1 MRVPEKRVKKKRV
14 RILKR
19 MQRKLLIS
27 FLIICALFVGL
38 IGRLMFIEY
47 SSGERYE
54 KIVLSQQE
62 YDSTTIPFQRGNIVD
77 SKGTVLATSV
87 DVYNVILDCKV
98 LNANDATVIASTVE
112 AVAECFPEIGREAVE
127 EELEDNPDS
136 QYSVLAKKVSYEEM
150 SKFTDLQEERR
161 EDDDPDNNITGVWF
175 EKEYKRVYPYGSMAA
190 ATLGF
195 TTSGNVGV
203 VGLENQYNSVLNGVN
218 GRSYG
223 YLNNDSDLE
232 RTVIE
237 AQNGNTLVT
246 TLDANIQSIVEQE
259 ILNFN
264 QQYTNENGLGSKN
277 TAVLVM
283 DPDTGGILAMA
294 QYPGFDLN
302 NPWDLSA
309 YYTPEELTAMSE
321 QDQLNILNQLWKNYA
336 VTNTYEPGSTAK
348 PFTVAGGLE
357 SGALKGDETF
367 VCDGGEQIAG
377 YNVRCVNRNGH
388 GLETIQD
395 ALVNS
400 CNDAL
405 MQMSYRI
412 GPVTFSQFQS
422 LFGFGQRT
430 WIDLPGETSTAS
442 LIYDEKALESTINLA
457 TNSFGQNFNVTMTQL
472 VSAFCSLVNGG
483 YYYEPHVV
491 KQIQDEDG
499 SVIETKDPVLLRKT
513 VSSETS
519 QMLRTYMKATLDYG
533 SGQGA
538 QVEGYDIGGKTG
550 TAEKLPRG
558 NGNYLLSF
566 IGFAPVDNP
575 EIVIYVVVD
584 EPNTDAQADSGYA
597 QRIAKAIMEEAFP
610 YLGITTINES
620 GEETKTEG
628 TSVEQTEYTDYD
640 ENYEETYDNPDGSYI
655 DEDYDPDLDDWAAGD
670 TSE

>member
-246 TLDANIQSIVEQE
+246 TLDVNIQSIVEQE

-457 TNSFGQNFNVTMTQL
+457 TNSFGQNFNVTMVQMA
-472 VSAFCSLVNGG
+472 SAFCSLVNGG
-483 YYYEPHVV
+483 KLYQPHLVERITDDAGNTVQEIEPVLRKQTISKEVSDQMKQYLRAVV
-491 KQIQDEDG
+491 TDG
-499 SVIETKDPVLLRKT
+499 SASAAGVD
-513 VSSETS
+513 
-519 QMLRTYMKATLDYG
+519 
-533 SGQGA
+533 
-538 QVEGYDIGGKTG
+538 GYDVGGKTG
-550 TAEKLPRG
+550 TAQKFDTETGQRAKG
-558 NGNYLLSF
+558 KYLVSF
-566 IGFAPVDNP
+566 IGYAPQEHP
-575 EIVIYVVVD
+575 EVLVYVIVD
-584 EPNTDAQADSGYA
+584 EPNVEDQAHSSYA
-597 QRIAKAIMEEAFP
+597 
-610 YLGITTINES
+610 LGIAHNILRQILPYMNISRIT
-620 GEETKTEG
+620 EE
-628 TSVEQTEYTDYD
+628 
-640 ENYEETYDNPDGSYI
+640 NPQ
-655 DEDYDPDLDDWAAGD
+655 
-670 TSE
+670 

>member
-112 AVAECFPEIGREAVE
+112 AVAECFPKIGREAVE

-457 TNSFGQNFNVTMTQL
+457 TNSFGQNFNVTMVQMA
-472 VSAFCSLVNGG
+472 SAFCSLVNGG
-483 YYYEPHVV
+483 KLYQPHLVERITDDAGNTVQEIEPVLRKQTISKEVSDQMKQYLRAVV
-491 KQIQDEDG
+491 TDG
-499 SVIETKDPVLLRKT
+499 SASAAGVD
-513 VSSETS
+513 
-519 QMLRTYMKATLDYG
+519 
-533 SGQGA
+533 
-538 QVEGYDIGGKTG
+538 GYDVGGKTG
-550 TAEKLPRG
+550 TAQKFDTETGQRAKG
-558 NGNYLLSF
+558 KYLVSF
-566 IGFAPVDNP
+566 IGYAPQEHP
-575 EIVIYVVVD
+575 EVLVYVIVD
-584 EPNTDAQADSGYA
+584 EPNVEDQAHSSYA
-597 QRIAKAIMEEAFP
+597 
-610 YLGITTINES
+610 LGIAHNILQQILPYMNISRIT
-620 GEETKTEG
+620 EE
-628 TSVEQTEYTDYD
+628 
-640 ENYEETYDNPDGSYI
+640 NPQ
-655 DEDYDPDLDDWAAGD
+655 
-670 TSE
+670 

>member
-309 YYTPEELTAMSE
+309 YYTLEELTAMSE

-457 TNSFGQNFNVTMTQL
+457 TNSFGQNFNVTMVQMA
-472 VSAFCSLVNGG
+472 SAFCSLVNGG
-483 YYYEPHVV
+483 KLYQPHLVERITDDAGNTVQEIEPVLRKQTISKEVSDQMKQYLRAVV
-491 KQIQDEDG
+491 TDG
-499 SVIETKDPVLLRKT
+499 SASAAGVD
-513 VSSETS
+513 
-519 QMLRTYMKATLDYG
+519 
-533 SGQGA
+533 
-538 QVEGYDIGGKTG
+538 GYDVGGKTG
-550 TAEKLPRG
+550 TAQKFDTETGQRAKG
-558 NGNYLLSF
+558 KYLVSF
-566 IGFAPVDNP
+566 IGYAPQEHP
-575 EIVIYVVVD
+575 EVLVYVIVD
-584 EPNTDAQADSGYA
+584 EPNVEDQAHSSYA
-597 QRIAKAIMEEAFP
+597 
-610 YLGITTINES
+610 LGIAHNILQQILPYMNISRIT
-620 GEETKTEG
+620 EE
-628 TSVEQTEYTDYD
+628 
-640 ENYEETYDNPDGSYI
+640 NPQ
-655 DEDYDPDLDDWAAGD
+655 
-670 TSE
+670 

>member
-405 MQMSYRI
+405 KQMSYRI

-457 TNSFGQNFNVTMTQL
+457 TNSFGQNFNVTMVQMA
-472 VSAFCSLVNGG
+472 SAFCSLVNGG
-483 YYYEPHVV
+483 KLYQPHLVERITDDAGNTVQEIEPVLRKQTISKEVSDQMKQYLRAVV
-491 KQIQDEDG
+491 TDG
-499 SVIETKDPVLLRKT
+499 SASAAGVD
-513 VSSETS
+513 
-519 QMLRTYMKATLDYG
+519 
-533 SGQGA
+533 
-538 QVEGYDIGGKTG
+538 GYDVGGKTG
-550 TAEKLPRG
+550 TAQKFDTETGQRAKG
-558 NGNYLLSF
+558 KYLVSF
-566 IGFAPVDNP
+566 IGYAPQEHP
-575 EIVIYVVVD
+575 EVLVYVIVD
-584 EPNTDAQADSGYA
+584 EPNVEDQAHSSYA
-597 QRIAKAIMEEAFP
+597 
-610 YLGITTINES
+610 LGIAHNILQQILPYMNISRIT
-620 GEETKTEG
+620 EE
-628 TSVEQTEYTDYD
+628 
-640 ENYEETYDNPDGSYI
+640 NPQ
-655 DEDYDPDLDDWAAGD
+655 
-670 TSE
+670 

>member
-98 LNANDATVIASTVE
+98 LQRQRRDGHR
-112 AVAECFPEIGREAVE
+112 FHRGGGGRMFSGNRPEAVE

-309 YYTPEELTAMSE
+309 YYTPEELTGHVGAGSAE
-321 QDQLNILNQLWKNYA
+321 YPESA
-336 VTNTYEPGSTAK
+336 V
-348 PFTVAGGLE
+348 
-357 SGALKGDETF
+357 
-367 VCDGGEQIAG
+367 
-377 YNVRCVNRNGH
+377 
-388 GLETIQD
+388 
-395 ALVNS
+395 
-400 CNDAL
+400 
-405 MQMSYRI
+405 
-412 GPVTFSQFQS
+412 
-422 LFGFGQRT
+422 
-430 WIDLPGETSTAS
+430 
-442 LIYDEKALESTINLA
+442 
-457 TNSFGQNFNVTMTQL
+457 
-472 VSAFCSLVNGG
+472 
-483 YYYEPHVV
+483 
-491 KQIQDEDG
+491 
-499 SVIETKDPVLLRKT
+499 
-513 VSSETS
+513 
-519 QMLRTYMKATLDYG
+519 
-533 SGQGA
+533 
-538 QVEGYDIGGKTG
+538 
-550 TAEKLPRG
+550 EKLRG
-558 NGNYLLSF
+558 NQHL
-566 IGFAPVDNP
+566 
-575 EIVIYVVVD
+575 
-584 EPNTDAQADSGYA
+584 
-597 QRIAKAIMEEAFP
+597 
-610 YLGITTINES
+610 
-620 GEETKTEG
+620 
-628 TSVEQTEYTDYD
+628 
-640 ENYEETYDNPDGSYI
+640 
-655 DEDYDPDLDDWAAGD
+655 
-670 TSE
+670 

>member
-27 FLIICALFVGL
+27 FLIICTLFVGL

-127 EELEDNPDS
+127 EKLEDNPDS

-309 YYTPEELTAMSE
+309 YYTLEELTAMSE

-457 TNSFGQNFNVTMTQL
+457 TNSFGQNFNVTMVQMA
-472 VSAFCSLVNGG
+472 SAFCSLVNGG
-483 YYYEPHVV
+483 KLYQPHLVERITDDAGNTVQEIEPVLRKQTISKEVSDQMKQYLRAVV
-491 KQIQDEDG
+491 TDG
-499 SVIETKDPVLLRKT
+499 SASAAGVD
-513 VSSETS
+513 
-519 QMLRTYMKATLDYG
+519 
-533 SGQGA
+533 
-538 QVEGYDIGGKTG
+538 GYDVGGKTG
-550 TAEKLPRG
+550 TAQKFDTETGQRAKG
-558 NGNYLLSF
+558 KYLVSF
-566 IGFAPVDNP
+566 IGYAPQEHP
-575 EIVIYVVVD
+575 EVLVYVIVD
-584 EPNTDAQADSGYA
+584 EPNVEDQAHSSYA
-597 QRIAKAIMEEAFP
+597 
-610 YLGITTINES
+610 LGIAHNILQQILPYMNISRIT
-620 GEETKTEG
+620 EE
-628 TSVEQTEYTDYD
+628 
-640 ENYEETYDNPDGSYI
+640 NPQ
-655 DEDYDPDLDDWAAGD
+655 
-670 TSE
+670 

>member
-223 YLNNDSDLE
+223 YLNHDSDLE

-457 TNSFGQNFNVTMTQL
+457 TNSFGQNFNVTMVQMA
-472 VSAFCSLVNGG
+472 SAFCSLVNGG
-483 YYYEPHVV
+483 KLYQPHLVERITDDAGNTVQEIEPVLRKQTISKEVSDQMKQYLRAVV
-491 KQIQDEDG
+491 TDG
-499 SVIETKDPVLLRKT
+499 SASAAGVD
-513 VSSETS
+513 
-519 QMLRTYMKATLDYG
+519 
-533 SGQGA
+533 
-538 QVEGYDIGGKTG
+538 GYDVGGKTG
-550 TAEKLPRG
+550 TAQKFDTETGQRAKG
-558 NGNYLLSF
+558 KYLVSF
-566 IGFAPVDNP
+566 IGYAPQEHP
-575 EIVIYVVVD
+575 EVLVYVIVD
-584 EPNTDAQADSGYA
+584 EPNVEDQAHSSYA
-597 QRIAKAIMEEAFP
+597 
-610 YLGITTINES
+610 LGIAHNILQQILPYMNISRIT
-620 GEETKTEG
+620 EE
-628 TSVEQTEYTDYD
+628 
-640 ENYEETYDNPDGSYI
+640 NPQ
-655 DEDYDPDLDDWAAGD
+655 
-670 TSE
+670 

>member
-1 MRVPEKRVKKKRV
+1 
-14 RILKR
+14 

-457 TNSFGQNFNVTMTQL
+457 TNSFGQNFNVTMVQMA
-472 VSAFCSLVNGG
+472 SAFCSLVNGG
-483 YYYEPHVV
+483 KLYQPHLVERITDDAGNTVQEIEPVLRKQTISKEVSDQMKQYLRAVV
-491 KQIQDEDG
+491 TDG
-499 SVIETKDPVLLRKT
+499 SASAAGVD
-513 VSSETS
+513 
-519 QMLRTYMKATLDYG
+519 
-533 SGQGA
+533 
-538 QVEGYDIGGKTG
+538 GYDVGGKTG
-550 TAEKLPRG
+550 TAQKFDTETGQRAKG
-558 NGNYLLSF
+558 KYLVSF
-566 IGFAPVDNP
+566 IGYAPQEHP
-575 EIVIYVVVD
+575 EVLVYVIVD
-584 EPNTDAQADSGYA
+584 EPNVEDQAHSSYA
-597 QRIAKAIMEEAFP
+597 
-610 YLGITTINES
+610 LGIAHNILQQILPYMNISRIT
-620 GEETKTEG
+620 EE
-628 TSVEQTEYTDYD
+628 
-640 ENYEETYDNPDGSYI
+640 NPQ
-655 DEDYDPDLDDWAAGD
+655 
-670 TSE
+670 

>member
-127 EELEDNPDS
+127 EKLEDNPDS

-246 TLDANIQSIVEQE
+246 TLDAKIQRSVEQE

-457 TNSFGQNFNVTMTQL
+457 TNSFGQNFNVTMVQMA
-472 VSAFCSLVNGG
+472 SAFCSLVNGG
-483 YYYEPHVV
+483 KLYQPHLVERITDDAGNTVQEIEPVLRKQTISKEVSDQMKQYLRAVV
-491 KQIQDEDG
+491 TDG
-499 SVIETKDPVLLRKT
+499 SASAAGVD
-513 VSSETS
+513 
-519 QMLRTYMKATLDYG
+519 
-533 SGQGA
+533 
-538 QVEGYDIGGKTG
+538 GYDVGGKTG
-550 TAEKLPRG
+550 TAQKFDTETGQRAKG
-558 NGNYLLSF
+558 KYLVSF
-566 IGFAPVDNP
+566 IGYAPQEHP
-575 EIVIYVVVD
+575 EVLVYVIVD
-584 EPNTDAQADSGYA
+584 EPNVEDQAHSSYA
-597 QRIAKAIMEEAFP
+597 
-610 YLGITTINES
+610 LGIAHNILQQILPYMNISRIT
-620 GEETKTEG
+620 EE
-628 TSVEQTEYTDYD
+628 
-640 ENYEETYDNPDGSYI
+640 NPQ
-655 DEDYDPDLDDWAAGD
+655 
-670 TSE
+670 

>member
-223 YLNNDSDLE
+223 YLNHDSDLE

-457 TNSFGQNFNVTMTQL
+457 TNSFGQNFNVTMVQMA
-472 VSAFCSLVNGG
+472 SAFCSLVNGG
-483 YYYEPHVV
+483 KLYQPHLVERITDDAGNTVQEIEPVLRKQTISKEVSDQMKQYLQAVV
-491 KQIQDEDG
+491 TDG
-499 SVIETKDPVLLRKT
+499 SASAAGVD
-513 VSSETS
+513 
-519 QMLRTYMKATLDYG
+519 
-533 SGQGA
+533 
-538 QVEGYDIGGKTG
+538 GYDVGGKTG
-550 TAEKLPRG
+550 TAQKFDTETGQRAKG
-558 NGNYLLSF
+558 KYLVSF
-566 IGFAPVDNP
+566 IGYAPQEHP
-575 EIVIYVVVD
+575 EVLVYVIVD
-584 EPNTDAQADSGYA
+584 EPNVEDQAHSSYA
-597 QRIAKAIMEEAFP
+597 
-610 YLGITTINES
+610 LGIAHNILQQILPYMNISRIT
-620 GEETKTEG
+620 EE
-628 TSVEQTEYTDYD
+628 
-640 ENYEETYDNPDGSYI
+640 NPQ
-655 DEDYDPDLDDWAAGD
+655 
-670 TSE
+670 

>member
-1 MRVPEKRVKKKRV
+1 
-14 RILKR
+14 

-457 TNSFGQNFNVTMTQL
+457 TNSFGQNFNVTMVQMA
-472 VSAFCSLVNGG
+472 SAFCSLVNGG
-483 YYYEPHVV
+483 KLYQPHLVERITDDAGNTVQEIEPVMRKQTISKEVSDQMKQYLRAVV
-491 KQIQDEDG
+491 TDG
-499 SVIETKDPVLLRKT
+499 SASAAGVD
-513 VSSETS
+513 
-519 QMLRTYMKATLDYG
+519 
-533 SGQGA
+533 
-538 QVEGYDIGGKTG
+538 GYDVGGKTG
-550 TAEKLPRG
+550 TAQKFDTETGQRAKG
-558 NGNYLLSF
+558 KYLVSF
-566 IGFAPVDNP
+566 IGYAPQEHP
-575 EIVIYVVVD
+575 EVLVYVIVD
-584 EPNTDAQADSGYA
+584 EPNVEDQAHSSYA
-597 QRIAKAIMEEAFP
+597 
-610 YLGITTINES
+610 LGIAHNILQQILPYMNISRIT
-620 GEETKTEG
+620 EE
-628 TSVEQTEYTDYD
+628 
-640 ENYEETYDNPDGSYI
+640 NPQ
-655 DEDYDPDLDDWAAGD
+655 
-670 TSE
+670 

>member
-309 YYTPEELTAMSE
+309 YYTLEELTAMSE

-457 TNSFGQNFNVTMTQL
+457 TNSFGQNFTVTMVQMA
-472 VSAFCSLVNGG
+472 SAFCSLVNGG
-483 YYYEPHVV
+483 KLYQPHLVERITDDAGNTVQEIEPVLRKQTISKEVSDQMKQYLRAVV
-491 KQIQDEDG
+491 TDG
-499 SVIETKDPVLLRKT
+499 SASAAGVD
-513 VSSETS
+513 
-519 QMLRTYMKATLDYG
+519 
-533 SGQGA
+533 
-538 QVEGYDIGGKTG
+538 GYDVGGKTG
-550 TAEKLPRG
+550 TAQKFDTETGQRAKG
-558 NGNYLLSF
+558 KYLVSF
-566 IGFAPVDNP
+566 IGYAPQEHP
-575 EIVIYVVVD
+575 EVLVYVIVD
-584 EPNTDAQADSGYA
+584 EPNVEDQAHSSYA
-597 QRIAKAIMEEAFP
+597 
-610 YLGITTINES
+610 LGIAHNILQQILPYMNISRIT
-620 GEETKTEG
+620 EE
-628 TSVEQTEYTDYD
+628 
-640 ENYEETYDNPDGSYI
+640 NPQ
-655 DEDYDPDLDDWAAGD
+655 
-670 TSE
+670 

>member
-309 YYTPEELTAMSE
+309 YYTLEELTAMSE

-457 TNSFGQNFNVTMTQL
+457 TNSFGQNFNVTMVQMA
-472 VSAFCSLVNGG
+472 SAFCSLVNGG
-483 YYYEPHVV
+483 KLYQPHLVERITDDAGNTVQEIEPVLRKQTISKEVSDQMKQYLRAVV
-491 KQIQDEDG
+491 TDG
-499 SVIETKDPVLLRKT
+499 SASAAGVD
-513 VSSETS
+513 
-519 QMLRTYMKATLDYG
+519 
-533 SGQGA
+533 
-538 QVEGYDIGGKTG
+538 GYDVGGKTG
-550 TAEKLPRG
+550 TAQKFDTETGQRAKG
-558 NGNYLLSF
+558 KYLVSF
-566 IGFAPVDNP
+566 IGYAPQEHP
-575 EIVIYVVVD
+575 EVLVYMIVD
-584 EPNTDAQADSGYA
+584 EPNVEDQAHSSYA
-597 QRIAKAIMEEAFP
+597 
-610 YLGITTINES
+610 LGIAHNILQQILPYMNISRIT
-620 GEETKTEG
+620 EE
-628 TSVEQTEYTDYD
+628 
-640 ENYEETYDNPDGSYI
+640 NPQ
-655 DEDYDPDLDDWAAGD
+655 
-670 TSE
+670 

>member
-150 SKFTDLQEERR
+150 RKFTDLQEERR

-457 TNSFGQNFNVTMTQL
+457 TNSFGQNFNVTMVQMA
-472 VSAFCSLVNGG
+472 SAFCSLVNGG
-483 YYYEPHVV
+483 KLYQPHLVERITDDAGNTVQEIEPVLRKQTISKEVSDQMKQYLRAVV
-491 KQIQDEDG
+491 TDG
-499 SVIETKDPVLLRKT
+499 SASAAGVD
-513 VSSETS
+513 
-519 QMLRTYMKATLDYG
+519 
-533 SGQGA
+533 
-538 QVEGYDIGGKTG
+538 GYDVGGKTG
-550 TAEKLPRG
+550 TAQKFDTETGQRAKG
-558 NGNYLLSF
+558 KYLVSF
-566 IGFAPVDNP
+566 IGYAPQEHP
-575 EIVIYVVVD
+575 EVLVYVIVD
-584 EPNTDAQADSGYA
+584 EPNVEDQAHSSYA
-597 QRIAKAIMEEAFP
+597 
-610 YLGITTINES
+610 LGIAHNILQQILPYMNISRIT
-620 GEETKTEG
+620 EE
-628 TSVEQTEYTDYD
+628 
-640 ENYEETYDNPDGSYI
+640 NPQ
-655 DEDYDPDLDDWAAGD
+655 
-670 TSE
+670 

>member
-309 YYTPEELTAMSE
+309 YYTPEELAAMSE

-412 GPVTFSQFQS
+412 GPITFSQFQS

-442 LIYDEKALESTINLA
+442 LIYDEEALESTINLA
-457 TNSFGQNFNVTMTQL
+457 TNSFGQNFNVTMVQMA
-472 VSAFCSLVNGG
+472 SAFCSLVNGG
-483 YYYEPHVV
+483 RLYQPHLVERITDDAGNTV
-491 KQIQDEDG
+491 QE
-499 SVIETKDPVLLRKT
+499 IEPVLRKQTISKEVSDQMKQYLRAVVT
-513 VSSETS
+513 E
-519 QMLRTYMKATLDYG
+519 G
-533 SGQGA
+533 SASIAG
-538 QVEGYDIGGKTG
+538 VDGYDVGGKTG
-550 TAEKLPRG
+550 TAQKFDTETGQRAEGK
-558 NGNYLLSF
+558 YLVSF
-566 IGFAPVDNP
+566 IGYAPQEHP
-575 EIVIYVVVD
+575 EVLVYVIVD
-584 EPNTDAQADSGYA
+584 EPNVEDQAHSSYA
-597 QRIAKAIMEEAFP
+597 
-610 YLGITTINES
+610 LGIAHNILQQILPYMNISRIT
-620 GEETKTEG
+620 EE
-628 TSVEQTEYTDYD
+628 
-640 ENYEETYDNPDGSYI
+640 NPQ
-655 DEDYDPDLDDWAAGD
+655 
-670 TSE
+670 

>member
-112 AVAECFPEIGREAVE
+112 AVAECFPESGREAVE

-321 QDQLNILNQLWKNYA
+321 QDQLNILNQLLKNYA

-457 TNSFGQNFNVTMTQL
+457 TNSFGQNFNVTMVQMA
-472 VSAFCSLVNGG
+472 SAFCSLVNGG
-483 YYYEPHVV
+483 KLYQPHLVERITDDAGNTVQEIEPVLRKQTISKEVSDQMKQYLRAVV
-491 KQIQDEDG
+491 TDG
-499 SVIETKDPVLLRKT
+499 SASAAGVD
-513 VSSETS
+513 
-519 QMLRTYMKATLDYG
+519 
-533 SGQGA
+533 
-538 QVEGYDIGGKTG
+538 GYDVGGKTG
-550 TAEKLPRG
+550 TAQKFDTETGQRAKG
-558 NGNYLLSF
+558 KYLVSF
-566 IGFAPVDNP
+566 IGYAPQEHP
-575 EIVIYVVVD
+575 EVLVYVIVD
-584 EPNTDAQADSGYA
+584 EPNVEDQAHSSYA
-597 QRIAKAIMEEAFP
+597 
-610 YLGITTINES
+610 LGIAHNILQQILPYMNISRIT
-620 GEETKTEG
+620 EE
-628 TSVEQTEYTDYD
+628 
-640 ENYEETYDNPDGSYI
+640 NPQ
-655 DEDYDPDLDDWAAGD
+655 
-670 TSE
+670 

>member
-150 SKFTDLQEERR
+150 SKFTDLKEERR

-457 TNSFGQNFNVTMTQL
+457 TNSFGQNFNVTMVQMA
-472 VSAFCSLVNGG
+472 SAFCSLVNGG
-483 YYYEPHVV
+483 KLYQPHLVERITDDAGNTVQEIEPVLRKQTISKEVSDQMKQYLRAVV
-491 KQIQDEDG
+491 TDG
-499 SVIETKDPVLLRKT
+499 SASAAGVD
-513 VSSETS
+513 
-519 QMLRTYMKATLDYG
+519 
-533 SGQGA
+533 
-538 QVEGYDIGGKTG
+538 GYDVGGKTG
-550 TAEKLPRG
+550 TAQKFDTETGQRAKG
-558 NGNYLLSF
+558 KYLVSF
-566 IGFAPVDNP
+566 IGYAPQEHP
-575 EIVIYVVVD
+575 EVLVYVIVD
-584 EPNTDAQADSGYA
+584 EPNVEDQAHSSYA
-597 QRIAKAIMEEAFP
+597 
-610 YLGITTINES
+610 LGIAHNILQQILPYMNISRIT
-620 GEETKTEG
+620 EE
-628 TSVEQTEYTDYD
+628 
-640 ENYEETYDNPDGSYI
+640 NPQ
-655 DEDYDPDLDDWAAGD
+655 
-670 TSE
+670 

>member
-309 YYTPEELTAMSE
+309 YYTLEELTAMSE

-457 TNSFGQNFNVTMTQL
+457 TNSFGQNFNVTMVQMA
-472 VSAFCSLVNGG
+472 SAFCSLVNGG
-483 YYYEPHVV
+483 KLYQPHLVERITDDAGNTVQEIEPVLRKQTISKEVSDQMKQDLRAVV
-491 KQIQDEDG
+491 TDG
-499 SVIETKDPVLLRKT
+499 SASAAGVD
-513 VSSETS
+513 
-519 QMLRTYMKATLDYG
+519 
-533 SGQGA
+533 
-538 QVEGYDIGGKTG
+538 GYDVGGKTG
-550 TAEKLPRG
+550 TAQKFDTETGQRAKG
-558 NGNYLLSF
+558 KYLVSF
-566 IGFAPVDNP
+566 IGYAPQEHP
-575 EIVIYVVVD
+575 EVLVYVIVD
-584 EPNTDAQADSGYA
+584 EPNVEDQAHSSYA
-597 QRIAKAIMEEAFP
+597 
-610 YLGITTINES
+610 LGIAHNILQQILPYMNISRIT
-620 GEETKTEG
+620 EE
-628 TSVEQTEYTDYD
+628 
-640 ENYEETYDNPDGSYI
+640 NPQ
-655 DEDYDPDLDDWAAGD
+655 
-670 TSE
+670 

>member
-309 YYTPEELTAMSE
+309 YYTPEELAAMSE

-457 TNSFGQNFNVTMTQL
+457 TNSFGQNFNVTMVQMA
-472 VSAFCSLVNGG
+472 SAFCSLVNGG
-483 YYYEPHVV
+483 KLYQPHLVERITDDAGNTVQEIEPVLRKQTISKEVSDQMKQYLRAVV
-491 KQIQDEDG
+491 TDG
-499 SVIETKDPVLLRKT
+499 SASAAGVD
-513 VSSETS
+513 
-519 QMLRTYMKATLDYG
+519 
-533 SGQGA
+533 
-538 QVEGYDIGGKTG
+538 GYDVGGKTG
-550 TAEKLPRG
+550 TAQKFDTETWQRAEGK
-558 NGNYLLSF
+558 YLVSF
-566 IGFAPVDNP
+566 IGYAPQEHP
-575 EIVIYVVVD
+575 EVLVYVIVD
-584 EPNTDAQADSGYA
+584 EPNVEDQAHSSYA
-597 QRIAKAIMEEAFP
+597 
-610 YLGITTINES
+610 LGIAHNILQQILPYMNISRIT
-620 GEETKTEG
+620 EE
-628 TSVEQTEYTDYD
+628 
-640 ENYEETYDNPDGSYI
+640 NPQ
-655 DEDYDPDLDDWAAGD
+655 
-670 TSE
+670 

>member
-457 TNSFGQNFNVTMTQL
+457 TNSFGQNFNVTMVQMA
-472 VSAFCSLVNGG
+472 SAFCSLVNGG
-483 YYYEPHVV
+483 KLYQPHLVERITDDAGNTV
-491 KQIQDEDG
+491 QE
-499 SVIETKDPVLLRKT
+499 IEPVLRKQTISKEVSDQMKQYLRAVVT
-513 VSSETS
+513 EGSASAGRCGR
-519 QMLRTYMKATLDYG
+519 LRCGRQD
-533 SGQGA
+533 
-538 QVEGYDIGGKTG
+538 
-550 TAEKLPRG
+550 R
-558 NGNYLLSF
+558 NC
-566 IGFAPVDNP
+566 P
-575 EIVIYVVVD
+575 EI
-584 EPNTDAQADSGYA
+584 
-597 QRIAKAIMEEAFP
+597 
-610 YLGITTINES
+610 
-620 GEETKTEG
+620 
-628 TSVEQTEYTDYD
+628 
-640 ENYEETYDNPDGSYI
+640 
-655 DEDYDPDLDDWAAGD
+655 
-670 TSE
+670 

>member
-136 QYSVLAKKVSYEEM
+136 QYSVLAKNVSYEEM

-457 TNSFGQNFNVTMTQL
+457 TNSFGQNFNVTMVQMA
-472 VSAFCSLVNGG
+472 SAFCSLVNGG
-483 YYYEPHVV
+483 KLYQPHLVERITDDAGNTVQEIEPVLRKQTISKEVSDQMKQYLRAVV
-491 KQIQDEDG
+491 TDG
-499 SVIETKDPVLLRKT
+499 SASAAGVD
-513 VSSETS
+513 
-519 QMLRTYMKATLDYG
+519 
-533 SGQGA
+533 
-538 QVEGYDIGGKTG
+538 GYDVGGKTG
-550 TAEKLPRG
+550 TAQKFDTETGQRAKG
-558 NGNYLLSF
+558 KYLVSF
-566 IGFAPVDNP
+566 IGYAPQEHP
-575 EIVIYVVVD
+575 EVLVYVIVD
-584 EPNTDAQADSGYA
+584 EPNVEDQAHSSYA
-597 QRIAKAIMEEAFP
+597 
-610 YLGITTINES
+610 LGIAHNILQQILPYMNISRIT
-620 GEETKTEG
+620 EE
-628 TSVEQTEYTDYD
+628 
-640 ENYEETYDNPDGSYI
+640 NPQ
-655 DEDYDPDLDDWAAGD
+655 
-670 TSE
+670 

>member
-127 EELEDNPDS
+127 EELGDNPDS

-309 YYTPEELTAMSE
+309 YYTPEELAAMSE

-412 GPVTFSQFQS
+412 GPITFSQFQS

-442 LIYDEKALESTINLA
+442 LIYDEEALESSINLA
-457 TNSFGQNFNVTMTQL
+457 TNSFGQNFNVTMVQMA
-472 VSAFCSLVNGG
+472 SAFCSLVNGG
-483 YYYEPHVV
+483 RLYQPHLVERITDDAGNTV
-491 KQIQDEDG
+491 QE
-499 SVIETKDPVLLRKT
+499 IEPVLRKQTISKEVSDQMKQYLRAVVT
-513 VSSETS
+513 E
-519 QMLRTYMKATLDYG
+519 G
-533 SGQGA
+533 SASIAG
-538 QVEGYDIGGKTG
+538 VDGYDVGGKTG
-550 TAEKLPRG
+550 TAQKFDTETGQRAEGK
-558 NGNYLLSF
+558 YLVSF
-566 IGFAPVDNP
+566 IGYAPQEHP
-575 EIVIYVVVD
+575 EVLVYVIVD
-584 EPNTDAQADSGYA
+584 EPNVEDQAHSSYA
-597 QRIAKAIMEEAFP
+597 
-610 YLGITTINES
+610 LGIAHNILQQILPYMNISRIT
-620 GEETKTEG
+620 EE
-628 TSVEQTEYTDYD
+628 
-640 ENYEETYDNPDGSYI
+640 NPQ
-655 DEDYDPDLDDWAAGD
+655 
-670 TSE
+670 

>member
-1 MRVPEKRVKKKRV
+1 M
-14 RILKR
+14 
-19 MQRKLLIS
+19 LLIS

-77 SKGTVLATSV
+77 SKGTVQATSV

-309 YYTPEELTAMSE
+309 YYTLEELTAMSE

-457 TNSFGQNFNVTMTQL
+457 TNSFGQNFNVTMVQMA
-472 VSAFCSLVNGG
+472 SAFCSLVNGG
-483 YYYEPHVV
+483 KLYQPHLVERITDDAGNTVQEIEPVLRKQTISKEVSDQMKQYLRAVV
-491 KQIQDEDG
+491 TDG
-499 SVIETKDPVLLRKT
+499 SASAAGVD
-513 VSSETS
+513 
-519 QMLRTYMKATLDYG
+519 
-533 SGQGA
+533 
-538 QVEGYDIGGKTG
+538 GYDVGGKTG
-550 TAEKLPRG
+550 TAQKFDTETGQRAKG
-558 NGNYLLSF
+558 KYLVSF
-566 IGFAPVDNP
+566 IGYAPQEHP
-575 EIVIYVVVD
+575 EVLVYVIVD
-584 EPNTDAQADSGYA
+584 EPNVEDQAHSSYA
-597 QRIAKAIMEEAFP
+597 
-610 YLGITTINES
+610 LGIAHNILQQILPYMNISRIT
-620 GEETKTEG
+620 EE
-628 TSVEQTEYTDYD
+628 
-640 ENYEETYDNPDGSYI
+640 NPQ
-655 DEDYDPDLDDWAAGD
+655 
-670 TSE
+670 

>member
-348 PFTVAGGLE
+348 PFTVASGLE

-457 TNSFGQNFNVTMTQL
+457 TNSFGQNFNVTMVQMA
-472 VSAFCSLVNGG
+472 SAFCSLVNGG
-483 YYYEPHVV
+483 KLYQPHLVERITDDAGNTVQEIEPVLRKQTISKEVSDQMKQYLRAVV
-491 KQIQDEDG
+491 TDG
-499 SVIETKDPVLLRKT
+499 SASAAGVD
-513 VSSETS
+513 
-519 QMLRTYMKATLDYG
+519 
-533 SGQGA
+533 
-538 QVEGYDIGGKTG
+538 GYDVGGKTG
-550 TAEKLPRG
+550 TAQKFDTETGQRAKG
-558 NGNYLLSF
+558 KYLVSF
-566 IGFAPVDNP
+566 IGYAPQEHP
-575 EIVIYVVVD
+575 EVLVYVIVD
-584 EPNTDAQADSGYA
+584 EPNVEDQAHSSYA
-597 QRIAKAIMEEAFP
+597 
-610 YLGITTINES
+610 LGIAHNILQQILPYMNISRIT
-620 GEETKTEG
+620 EE
-628 TSVEQTEYTDYD
+628 
-640 ENYEETYDNPDGSYI
+640 NPQ
-655 DEDYDPDLDDWAAGD
+655 
-670 TSE
+670 

>member
-1 MRVPEKRVKKKRV
+1 MRVTEKRVKKKRV

-309 YYTPEELTAMSE
+309 YYTLEELTAMSE

-457 TNSFGQNFNVTMTQL
+457 TNSFGQNFNVTMVQMA
-472 VSAFCSLVNGG
+472 SAFCSLVNGG
-483 YYYEPHVV
+483 KLYQPHLVERITDDAGNTVQEIEPVLRKQTISKEVSDQMKQYLRAVV
-491 KQIQDEDG
+491 TDG
-499 SVIETKDPVLLRKT
+499 SASAAGVD
-513 VSSETS
+513 
-519 QMLRTYMKATLDYG
+519 
-533 SGQGA
+533 
-538 QVEGYDIGGKTG
+538 GYDVGGKTG
-550 TAEKLPRG
+550 TAQKFDTETGQRAKG
-558 NGNYLLSF
+558 KYLVSF
-566 IGFAPVDNP
+566 IGYAPQEHP
-575 EIVIYVVVD
+575 EVLVYVIVD
-584 EPNTDAQADSGYA
+584 EPNVEDQAHSSYA
-597 QRIAKAIMEEAFP
+597 
-610 YLGITTINES
+610 LGIAHNILQQILPYMNISRIT
-620 GEETKTEG
+620 EE
-628 TSVEQTEYTDYD
+628 
-640 ENYEETYDNPDGSYI
+640 NPQ
-655 DEDYDPDLDDWAAGD
+655 
-670 TSE
+670 

>member
-1 MRVPEKRVKKKRV
+1 
-14 RILKR
+14 

-336 VTNTYEPGSTAK
+336 VTNTYEPGSTPK

-457 TNSFGQNFNVTMTQL
+457 TNSFGQNFNVTMVQMA
-472 VSAFCSLVNGG
+472 SAFCSLVNGG
-483 YYYEPHVV
+483 KLYQPHLVERITDDAGNTVQEIEPVLRKQTISKEVSDQMKQYLRAVV
-491 KQIQDEDG
+491 TDG
-499 SVIETKDPVLLRKT
+499 SASAAGVD
-513 VSSETS
+513 
-519 QMLRTYMKATLDYG
+519 
-533 SGQGA
+533 
-538 QVEGYDIGGKTG
+538 GYDVGGKTG
-550 TAEKLPRG
+550 TAQKFDTETGQRAKG
-558 NGNYLLSF
+558 KYLVSF
-566 IGFAPVDNP
+566 IGYAPQEHP
-575 EIVIYVVVD
+575 EVLVYVIVD
-584 EPNTDAQADSGYA
+584 EPNVEDQAHSSYA
-597 QRIAKAIMEEAFP
+597 
-610 YLGITTINES
+610 LGIAHNILQQILPYMNISRIT
-620 GEETKTEG
+620 EE
-628 TSVEQTEYTDYD
+628 
-640 ENYEETYDNPDGSYI
+640 NPQ
-655 DEDYDPDLDDWAAGD
+655 
-670 TSE
+670 

>member
-321 QDQLNILNQLWKNYA
+321 QDQLNLLNQLWKTYA

-457 TNSFGQNFNVTMTQL
+457 TNSFGQNFNVTMVQMA
-472 VSAFCSLVNGG
+472 SAFCSLVNGG
-483 YYYEPHVV
+483 KLYQPHLVERITDDAGNTVQEIEPVLRKQTISKEVSDQMKQYLRAVV
-491 KQIQDEDG
+491 TDG
-499 SVIETKDPVLLRKT
+499 SASAAGVD
-513 VSSETS
+513 
-519 QMLRTYMKATLDYG
+519 
-533 SGQGA
+533 
-538 QVEGYDIGGKTG
+538 GYDVGGKTG
-550 TAEKLPRG
+550 TAQKFDTETGQRAKG
-558 NGNYLLSF
+558 KYLVSF
-566 IGFAPVDNP
+566 IGYAPQEHP
-575 EIVIYVVVD
+575 EVLVYVIVD
-584 EPNTDAQADSGYA
+584 EPNVEDQAHSSYA
-597 QRIAKAIMEEAFP
+597 
-610 YLGITTINES
+610 LGIAHNILQQILPYMNISRIT
-620 GEETKTEG
+620 EE
-628 TSVEQTEYTDYD
+628 
-640 ENYEETYDNPDGSYI
+640 NPQ
-655 DEDYDPDLDDWAAGD
+655 
-670 TSE
+670 